1 MENVIQYRF
10 DIKQSAENT
19 IRIYV
24 SILIRMVSVLYDY
37 QINTNSNLVDE
48 QNGWCVL

>member
-1 MENVIQYRF
+1 MENVIHYRF

-37 QINTNSNLVDE
+37 QINTNSNFSDE
-48 QNGWCVL
+48 RNGWCVL